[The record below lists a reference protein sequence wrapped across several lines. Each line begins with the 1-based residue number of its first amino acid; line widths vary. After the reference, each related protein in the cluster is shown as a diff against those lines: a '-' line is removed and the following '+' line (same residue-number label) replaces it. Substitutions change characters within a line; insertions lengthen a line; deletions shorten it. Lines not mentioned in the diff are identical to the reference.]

1 MQASKQVGH
10 EIIKIVKRLPLDS
23 DLEKLELDVKIFFQ
37 TGWFFLLL
45 VIEPT
50 VTLCKVIR

>member
-37 TGWFFLLL
+37 TRWFFLLL